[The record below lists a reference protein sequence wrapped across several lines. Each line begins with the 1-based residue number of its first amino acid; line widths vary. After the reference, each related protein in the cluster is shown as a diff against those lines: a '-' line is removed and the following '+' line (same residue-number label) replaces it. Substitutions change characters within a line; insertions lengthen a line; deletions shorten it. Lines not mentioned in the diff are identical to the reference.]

1 MKIYSLPYPDTTIK
15 VVNAHMTR
23 ILNMSGHPKR
33 PKYLLSLFQ
42 DITGSKFDGPIMVG
56 YFGQKPTYSL
66 MKCAYSMIIRRFFF
80 SLDVFAKH
88 KYV

>member
-23 ILNMSGHPKR
+23 ILNMSGHLKR
-33 PKYLLSLFQ
+33 PKYLLSLSQ

-56 YFGQKPTYSL
+56 YFGQNYL
-66 MKCAYSMIIRRFFF
+66 MKCAYSMIIRRVFF
-80 SLDVFAKH
+80 L
-88 KYV
+88 